1 MRYTPIAVR
10 IKNTKK
16 KITASILIVFI
27 LLLPPYLILFL
38 INLKYFPISFI
49 PSYIERIAINIPK
62 TDRKTPAT
70 AIKKNPM
77 LNELRIKLEN
87 TITIP
92 AMQKAI
98 PKAKKASIIAIIVGI
113 IIIERVPQIAASH
126 EWAVLLFF
134 IAGLFNIIMVV
145 ITPI

>member
-1 MRYTPIAVR
+1 
-10 IKNTKK
+10 
-16 KITASILIVFI
+16 
-27 LLLPPYLILFL
+27 
-38 INLKYFPISFI
+38 
-49 PSYIERIAINIPK
+49 
-62 TDRKTPAT
+62 
-70 AIKKNPM
+70 M

-126 EWAVLLFF
+126 EWAVLLFLLLACS
-134 IAGLFNIIMVV
+134 IL
-145 ITPI
+145 

>member
-1 MRYTPIAVR
+1 M
-10 IKNTKK
+10 
-16 KITASILIVFI
+16 
-27 LLLPPYLILFL
+27 ILFL
-38 INLKYFPISFI
+38 INLKYFPISVI

-62 TDRKTPAT
+62 TARKTPAT

-98 PKAKKASIIAIIVGI
+98 PKAKKASIIAIILGI

-126 EWAVLLFF
+126 EWAVLYNKTNW
-134 IAGLFNIIMVV
+134 IFNMAKILL
-145 ITPI
+145 